1 MFHAYL
7 IYYYLTIDY
16 AMNRYKVELVVSDE
30 SGSATLTVFDK
41 DVVKFLGVTVDE
53 LRKIHVEV

>member
-1 MFHAYL
+1 
-7 IYYYLTIDY
+7 
-16 AMNRYKVELVVSDE
+16 MNRYKVELVVSDE